1 MQQFKNTVG
10 FGACMVVQQGG
21 AAATAAAA
29 AAASAA
35 PAAGGGRNL
44 LQRLRSRE
52 LDSRA
57 VVRLLSVS
65 FELYDTEL
73 CRLVLGNPSCSCS
86 SFHH

>member
-21 AAATAAAA
+21 AAAAAP
-29 AAASAA
+29 AASAA
-35 PAAGGGRNL
+35 PGGGRNF

-57 VVRLLSVS
+57 VVRLLSVF
-65 FELYDTEL
+65 FELCDTEL
-73 CRLVLGNPSCSCS
+73 YGLVLGNPSCSCS

>member
-21 AAATAAAA
+21 AAAPAP
-29 AAASAA
+29 ASAA
-35 PAAGGGRNL
+35 PAAGGKRNL

-65 FELYDTEL
+65 LRLYDTEL
-73 CRLVLGNPSCSCS
+73 YRLVLGNPGCSCS

>member
-1 MQQFKNTVG
+1 
-10 FGACMVVQQGG
+10 MVVQQGG
-21 AAATAAAA
+21 AAATAPAT
-29 AAASAA
+29 AASAA
-35 PAAGGGRNL
+35 PVAGGGRNL

-73 CRLVLGNPSCSCS
+73 CRLVIGNPGCSCS

>member
-1 MQQFKNTVG
+1 
-10 FGACMVVQQGG
+10 MVVQQGV
-21 AAATAAAA
+21 AAAVAAA

-44 LQRLRSRE
+44 LQGLRSRE

-57 VVRLLSVS
+57 VVRLPSVS
-65 FELYDTEL
+65 FEVYDTEL
-73 CRLVLGNPSCSCS
+73 YRLVLGNPGSSCP